1 MFGGPAGLQG
11 IAHFVR
17 LSSRQRVELTDPA
30 VSLRHGLLELL
41 DGAAMGGLAV
51 TQFDLQLMDT
61 VLGRLQLLDLGAEPV
76 SVGQPFVELGDLFAQ
91 DADFFF
97 QDFAGLFG
105 GVRGLLGSVEFVY
118 VDGGEGIEFTNA
130 AVSLRH
136 GLLQLLNGAAM
147 GGLAVTQF
155 DLQLMHATS
164 HRLQLFYLGA
174 KALSGGEAFIQL
186 GDLFTQD
193 ADFFFLELA
202 GLLGSLTGLLRTP
215 EFVCLG
221 RGAHIKL
228 TNSLISFCE
237 ELLEL
242 LNSATMSGF
251 PIAQFDFQQMDAI
264 LCRFQLLHA
273 DSDLIPVRQPF
284 VELGDMFAQDPNF
297 LLEDLAGLL
306 CPVQFIRLG
315 GDDRLQLA
323 HLLLCRVFICFQVCH
338 TLRPD
343 GQFSFKRLDL
353 FATRG
358 QLSLG

>member
-1 MFGGPAGLQG
+1 MGNLATEDADFFLEDFAGLLGCVRGLLGSAEFVYVDGGEG
-11 IAHFVR
+11 IEFTNA
-17 LSSRQRVELTDPA
+17 A
-30 VSLRHGLLELL
+30 VSLRHGLLQLL
-41 DGAAMGGLAV
+41 DGTAMGGLAV

-76 SVGQPFVELGDLFAQ
+76 SVGQPFVELGNVLAQ

-97 QDFAGLFG
+97 QDFAGLLG
-105 GVRGLLGSVEFVY
+105 GPAGLQGIAYFVCLS
-118 VDGGEGIEFTNA
+118 GRQRIELTDP

-147 GGLAVTQF
+147 GGLAITQF
-155 DLQLMHATS
+155 DFQLMHATS

-215 EFVCLG
+215 EFIRLG

-228 TNSLISFCE
+228 TNPLIAFRE

-242 LNSATMSGF
+242 LNPATMSGF
-251 PIAQFDFQQMDAI
+251 AVTQFDFQQMDAI
-264 LCRFQLLHA
+264 LCRF
-273 DSDLIPVRQPF
+273 
-284 VELGDMFAQDPNF
+284 
-297 LLEDLAGLL
+297 
-306 CPVQFIRLG
+306 
-315 GDDRLQLA
+315 
-323 HLLLCRVFICFQVCH
+323 
-338 TLRPD
+338 
-343 GQFSFKRLDL
+343 
-353 FATRG
+353 
-358 QLSLG
+358 